1 MNDYYSEFPKPQV
14 DQRVQ
19 SLVSM
24 VPPYVRMEV
33 PLKVIEAEALQVTQE
48 LGKDYS
54 FTGWSTFGRHEE
66 FQHLSRRL
74 ENLILK

>member
-14 DQRVQ
+14 DERVQ

-33 PLKVIEAEALQVTQE
+33 PLKVIEAEALQVTRSW
-48 LGKDYS
+48 GRTTPS
-54 FTGWSTFGRHEE
+54 RGGARSAGTRSSSTSADALRT
-66 FQHLSRRL
+66 
-74 ENLILK
+74 